1 MIFGQK
7 VLKHK
12 PCILIFSTIL
22 SEINLIVK
30 TIQQVTVTRVRWS
43 SRKLPLFLSDMEWGL
58 KSLDRFSKNSRTS
71 YFMKIYPVESNFPCR
86 RTDRRKW
93 GNSWSVF
100 AILWKHIKQLLIIT
114 FRVQHRI
121 CILAKQLVL
130 IFFIQTNK
138 TPVNVRMCSPARD
151 S

>member
-1 MIFGQK
+1 M
-7 VLKHK
+7 
-12 PCILIFSTIL
+12 
-22 SEINLIVK
+22 SETCRGHLWEKIIVK
-30 TIQQVTVTRVRWS
+30 LFASSWYIFLTYIYDARSHLHQVRWS